1 MPRRYLSLTTL
12 ADALSLMKRTFPPSN
27 HTETVSLEQ
36 AVGRVTA
43 QPLYARYS
51 VPSGNVAAMDGYA
64 VQSRETVGAGDRRPK
79 VLVDAHRVNTGEVVP
94 PMYDAVIMV
103 EDVWREDGP
112 LTIRKAASPG
122 QFIRRAGDD
131 IRSGDLIVP
140 RGHQI
145 RPFDIGALGAYGI
158 ADVPVRA
165 VTIGLVPTGSDLVP
179 IGQAPLPG
187 QTVESNT
194 CMAGAYLAGMGA
206 TCRRYGRVPDDSDA
220 IREAVGAAVRE
231 SDLVIV
237 SAGTSAGTRDFTTA
251 AIADLGEVL
260 VHGVATRPGKPVVIG
275 SVDAKPVLGLPGN
288 PVATQTMLRE
298 LVAPLLEG
306 WGLSPYQ
313 QYGCTVRLA
322 RTVTS
327 DVGFEEFVPV
337 SVGKVNGVYSAA
349 PHPRGGGVQ
358 MAAVRANGYLRIP
371 ASGEGFAAG
380 CEVPVTLTVPPG
392 YVDRTLLCI
401 GVREQAITELA
412 DALTESGYLLHCCA
426 ADTIAALL
434 ALQENTCYAAAV
446 MVPECEPLV
455 RDLAGCYCPATEPVR
470 VRIAAREIG
479 IASRGGLGL
488 PDLASARVATHPRGT
503 APRLL
508 LDALL
513 PDHGIDP
520 FDLLIAAEV
529 RSHDAAAAAVCGG
542 LADAGICSA
551 GAAAAAGLG
560 FVPFGTESYELWF
573 RPEVRDDGGMQEV
586 LRILR
591 SQQFSSRLGER
602 QDYLTDR
609 TGEFVTGA
617 HGSLIGVSERSIS

>member
-1 MPRRYLSLTTL
+1 MPHRYLSLTTL
-12 ADALSLMKRTFPPSN
+12 SDAISTIKRTFPPPN
-27 HTETVSLEQ
+27 HIETVPLERS
-36 AVGRVTA
+36 VGRVTA
-43 QPLYARYS
+43 KPLYARYS
-51 VPSGNVAAMDGYA
+51 VPSANVAGMDGYA

-79 VLVDAHRVNTGEVVP
+79 VLTDVHRVNTGEVVP
-94 PMYDAVIMV
+94 PTYDAVIII
-103 EDVWREDGP
+103 EDVWQEDGQ

-122 QFIRRAGDD
+122 QFIRRAGED

-165 VTIGLVPTGSDLVP
+165 VNVGLIPTGSNLVP
-179 IGQAPLPG
+179 IGRMPLPG

-206 TCRRYGRVPDDSDA
+206 TSRRYGSVPDDGDA
-220 IREAVGAAVRE
+220 IREAIEAAVRE
-231 SDLVIV
+231 NDLVII
-237 SAGTSAGTRDFTTA
+237 SAGTSAGTRDFTAA
-251 AIADLGEVL
+251 AIAALGEVL
-260 VHGVATRPGKPVVIG
+260 VHGVATRPGKPAVIG
-275 SVDAKPVLGLPGN
+275 SVDGKPILGLPGN

-298 LVAPLLEG
+298 LVAPLLEW
-306 WGLSPYQ
+306 WGLFPYQ
-313 QYGCTVRLA
+313 RYECSVRLA

-337 SVGKVNGVYSAA
+337 SIGRIGGRYSAA
-349 PHPRGGGVQ
+349 SHPRGGGVQ

-380 CEVPVTLTVPPG
+380 SEVPVTLTVPPG

-401 GVREQAITELA
+401 GVREPAITELA
-412 DALTESGYLLHCCA
+412 DALVEEGYLLHCCA
-426 ADTIAALL
+426 ADTIGALL
-434 ALQENTCYAAAV
+434 ALKENACHAAPV

-455 RDLAGCYCPATEPVR
+455 RELAGCYCHGTEPVR

-479 IASRGGLGL
+479 IASPEGLGL
-488 PDLASARVATHPRGT
+488 SDLASARVATHLRGT

-520 FDLLIAAEV
+520 FDLLIATEV
-529 RSHDAAAAAVCGG
+529 RSHDAAAATVSGG
-542 LADAGICSA
+542 LADAGISSA

-560 FVPFGTESYELWF
+560 FVPIGSESYELWF
-573 RPEVRDDGGMQEV
+573 RPEMRDDAGMQEV
-586 LRILR
+586 LRILG
-591 SQQFSSRLGER
+591 SPDFSSRLR
-602 QDYLTDR
+602 DRWDYLTDR
-609 TGEFVTGA
+609 TGEIGTGA
-617 HGSLIGVSERSIS
+617 PEKPSGAPERSVS